1 MTINCANQFSPKKI
15 YLNTATVGLP
25 CHATVDAMQHD
36 IAHWQFGELNVPAYD
51 EVIKRC
57 RDLFAGLIHT
67 SPDCISIGHQVAPF
81 MTLLAQSLKPGT
93 RILSVDNDFT
103 SVLFP
108 FFVREP
114 EIDVELV
121 SLSELPSKLEQDRHF
136 DWVALSAVQSSN
148 GKVADLDAI
157 SEAAKQTNT
166 RIVLDGTHAVSW
178 LNIRPE
184 HWDMLVC
191 GAYKWLLS
199 PRGTAFAAI
208 KPELMES
215 IPPIMANWYAGEHVW
230 ESIYGAPVRLANTAR
245 RYDVSPAWLPWV
257 GTLPALEL
265 INSVGID
272 KIGSHNIAL
281 ANRFRRGMEMEDSN
295 SAIVSLQQA
304 GIDEK
309 LQAAGV
315 SASIRAGAARL
326 SFHLYNTEDEV
337 DQVLAILA

>member
-108 FFVREP
+108 FFVREH
-114 EIDVELV
+114 EITVDLV
-121 SLSELPSKLEQDRHF
+121 ALKDIPVQLEKNGNY

-148 GKVADLDAI
+148 GEVADLDAI
-157 SEAAKQTNT
+157 SQTAQQSGT
-166 RIVLDGTHAVSW
+166 KVALDATHAVSW
-178 LNIRPE
+178 LDIKPK
-184 HWDMLVC
+184 HWDMLAC

-199 PRGTAFAAI
+199 PRGTAFSAI
-208 KPELMES
+208 KPELMEA
-215 IPPIMANWYAGEHVW
+215 IPPIMANWYAGENVW
-230 ESIYGAPVRLANTAR
+230 ESIYSAPLRLAESAR
-245 RYDVSPAWLPWV
+245 RYDISPAWLPWV

-265 INSVGID
+265 INSLSVSA
-272 KIGSHNIAL
+272 IGEHNIAL
-281 ANRFRRGMEMEDSN
+281 ANRFRRGMEMEDGN

-315 SASIRAGAARL
+315 AASVRAGAARL

-337 DQVLAILA
+337 DRVLDILS